1 MEPHRAGGE
10 CIAEIDEDKL
20 DEFYECQRRNRV
32 WPAAHCG
39 RKRLSQARAGR
50 SVPCRGGEAARLDR
64 EASGATTSCHR
75 HQLSGEQ
82 RSAQRHQVL
91 PETFG
96 FVRGPNNF
104 GAKMSMRLS
113 MEDRGFVVAD
123 LRGQRRIFE
132 SDVEIARVL
141 QHQPEKGLVARLDIR
156 RRDAGIGGS
165 K

>member
-1 MEPHRAGGE
+1 M
-10 CIAEIDEDKL
+10 
-20 DEFYECQRRNRV
+20 
-32 WPAAHCG
+32 
-39 RKRLSQARAGR
+39 
-50 SVPCRGGEAARLDR
+50 
-64 EASGATTSCHR
+64 
-75 HQLSGEQ
+75 
-82 RSAQRHQVL
+82 
-91 PETFG
+91 
-96 FVRGPNNF
+96 RGPNNF

-113 MEDRGFVVAD
+113 VEDRGFVVAD